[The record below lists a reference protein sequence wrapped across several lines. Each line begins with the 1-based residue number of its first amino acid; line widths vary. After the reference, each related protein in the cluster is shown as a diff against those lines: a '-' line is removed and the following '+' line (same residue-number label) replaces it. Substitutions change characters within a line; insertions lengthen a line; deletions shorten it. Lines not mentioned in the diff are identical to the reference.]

1 MLMKRMLQLE
11 ELKARLEEGTKGTR
25 RGVEELVKRYRELEE
40 EIRTVKL
47 NTARGLE
54 ERREG
59 FRIWRSS

>member
-47 NTARGLE
+47 Y
-54 ERREG
+54 
-59 FRIWRSS
+59 